1 MLSRL
6 CAALIGLVMLPGVLL
21 GFEVQA
27 KVKKVD
33 AEKGAIIVFA
43 GGQDRNLKV
52 AKDAKFLDE
61 QGNPLADGLAAKE
74 IKDGAA
80 VTITVEPGGGG
91 PVLHSLQLGNQ
102 VGNGRLQDSPEI
114 SGKPSVGFKPLNEMS
129 ATDKYKGEDGGLY
142 GGGKNEP
149 PAAHRE
155 AAEKELAKIVPF
167 DASGKPAANG
177 KIVLVSISMSNA
189 TQEFSRFKQLADA
202 DPQKSPLLTI
212 VDCAQGGQAMAQW
225 IDPNARPW
233 QVAMSRIEQAG
244 IAPEQV
250 QVAWVKLANIGPTGE
265 LKDHCEKLASDT
277 TCVLQNAKAKF
288 PNLRIAY
295 LDSRIYAGYATTRLN
310 PEPYAYEGAF
320 AVRWLIQDQIKRGHD
335 LNFDPQYGEVKSPL
349 LLWGAYLWADGTT
362 LRKSDGLS
370 YTRDDLAG
378 DGTHPSN
385 RGREKVAQLLLTHFK
400 TDSLSK
406 PWFVGRKFP
415 RQ

>member
-129 ATDKYKGEDGGLY
+129 ATDKYKG
-142 GGGKNEP
+142 
-149 PAAHRE
+149 R
-155 AAEKELAKIVPF
+155 
-167 DASGKPAANG
+167 
-177 KIVLVSISMSNA
+177 
-189 TQEFSRFKQLADA
+189 
-202 DPQKSPLLTI
+202 
-212 VDCAQGGQAMAQW
+212 
-225 IDPNARPW
+225 
-233 QVAMSRIEQAG
+233 
-244 IAPEQV
+244 
-250 QVAWVKLANIGPTGE
+250 
-265 LKDHCEKLASDT
+265 
-277 TCVLQNAKAKF
+277 
-288 PNLRIAY
+288 
-295 LDSRIYAGYATTRLN
+295 
-310 PEPYAYEGAF
+310 
-320 AVRWLIQDQIKRGHD
+320 RWLVWGRQERTSGGASRG
-335 LNFDPQYGEVKSPL
+335 G
-349 LLWGAYLWADGTT
+349 
-362 LRKSDGLS
+362 
-370 YTRDDLAG
+370 
-378 DGTHPSN
+378 
-385 RGREKVAQLLLTHFK
+385 
-400 TDSLSK
+400 
-406 PWFVGRKFP
+406 
-415 RQ
+415 